1 MGARGKVAAIV
12 QARMSSSR
20 LPGKVLEEIGAQPAI
35 LFQLQRLTRAHELDE
50 LIVAT
55 STEPSDDRL
64 AECVAAAGYRLV
76 RGSLEDVLGR
86 YEQAGSRIGCDAV
99 VRLTGDCPLL
109 DPEVVDLVVARWRA
123 GDEDF
128 VANCFEPRTYPPG
141 MDTEVISWPI
151 LAEAA
156 REATAEDEREHVTP
170 FVRRRPERYKLVRLD
185 LDPPAAD
192 VRLVLDT
199 EADLAYLRAL
209 VERVGPEAPL
219 AEILAAAANYRA
231 GETAR

>member
-35 LFQLQRLTRAHELDE
+35 LFQLQRLTRARELDD
-50 LIVAT
+50 LVVAT

-76 RGSLEDVLGR
+76 RGPLEDVLGR
-86 YEQAGSRIGCDAV
+86 YEQAGSQIGCDAV

-109 DPEVVDLVVARWRA
+109 DPEVVDLVVARWRD

-141 MDTEVISWPI
+141 MDAEVISWPV

-156 REATAEDEREHVTP
+156 REATASDEREHVTP
-170 FVRRRPERYKLVRLD
+170 FVRRRPERYALVRLD
-185 LDPPAAD
+185 LDPPAAE

-219 AEILAAAANYRA
+219 AEILAAAAA
-231 GETAR
+231 SG